1 MVVVSQIKDQALGK
15 KTVDKL
21 LFTMAKPKVRH
32 DKLQKVKHCLTAFPN
47 AVGKDRFLTYPS
59 AFVITLYYI

>member
-21 LFTMAKPKVRH
+21 IFAVAKPKVSG
-32 DKLQKVKHCLTAFPN
+32 LT
-47 AVGKDRFLTYPS
+47 TY
-59 AFVITLYYI
+59 

>member
-21 LFTMAKPKVRH
+21 LFTMAKPKVRST
-32 DKLQKVKHCLTAFPN
+32 KLQKVEHRLTAFPN
-47 AVGKDRFLTYPS
+47 GQKSDIPKCF
-59 AFVITLYYI
+59 YYKMMKSEL

>member
-21 LFTMAKPKVRH
+21 LFTMAKPKVRSA
-32 DKLQKVKHCLTAFPN
+32 KLQKVEHSSRSLIYPN
-47 AVGKDRFLTYPS
+47 AFIIK
-59 AFVITLYYI
+59 